1 MCADGVNL
9 SDADDTELDAGIDA
23 LRDLAEAGR
32 HLDGDTPAVDGL
44 QDVLFVMLAPVCTE
58 VVA

>member
-1 MCADGVNL
+1 MNL